1 MFFCGTII
9 KVLCCN
15 YINCSSVTVIKIQ
28 DQSNLDEKGLGY
40 SSRGIRVPQYHS
52 REAWWQQDGSCS
64 NKLRVHI
71 LNQNP
76 QIRESELGLEHSFD
90 ISKAT
95 PPKPTQTAPPTGDGS
110 SVQTPEPTGAIFIQI
125 TTIVSNK

>member
-1 MFFCGTII
+1 MFFGGTII
-9 KVLCCN
+9 KVLYCS
-15 YINCSSVTVIKIQ
+15 YINYSSVTVIKIQ
-28 DQSNLDEKGLGY
+28 DQSKVDEKVLGY
-40 SSRGIRVPQYHS
+40 SSRRTRVPQHHS
-52 REAWWQQDGSCS
+52 REAWWQQDGSWS

-110 SVQTPEPTGAIFIQI
+110 SVQTLEPTGVILI
-125 TTIVSNK
+125 